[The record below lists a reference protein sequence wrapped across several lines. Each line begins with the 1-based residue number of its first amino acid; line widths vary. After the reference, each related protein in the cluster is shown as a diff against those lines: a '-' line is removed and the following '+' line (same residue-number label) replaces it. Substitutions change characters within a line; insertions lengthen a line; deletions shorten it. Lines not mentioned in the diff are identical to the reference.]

1 MMMRSS
7 ATVNTAQEEYKYCWS
22 TCPLC
27 TQNSPS
33 TLLRFRDKMICRE
46 NRNNVDTGNVKRL
59 KIVNSLGKSTG
70 FQANAFCHQEK

>member
-7 ATVNTAQEEYKYCWS
+7 ATVNTAQEEYKYFVS
-22 TCPLC
+22 TRPLC

-46 NRNNVDTGNVKRL
+46 NRNNIDTRQ
-59 KIVNSLGKSTG
+59 SSQCPT
-70 FQANAFCHQEK
+70 NALNIYDAVSIKLRTT